1 MPLKGLSGA
10 VYKINRMLAL
20 ALTYVGAIVGAGFAS
35 GQELLQFFVSF
46 GPAGLWGTV
55 VAGIG
60 FMILGVLI
68 FQLAAANNI
77 TSYHELLLLLLGKKI
92 GRLADF
98 WLSLYL
104 FAGLVI
110 MLAGCGAVFKEYFS
124 LPAWMGVLTSTLVL
138 LCALLAH
145 REGVLAFNS
154 VLVPGMI
161 VGMLVVAVLTW
172 EGPNALSFNENIHR
186 NTAWLLSALLYVSYN
201 MISGLVILVSYT
213 GSHHREGTGAALWGG
228 FILGALAWILCGVL
242 LQNYHVIDR
251 LEVPLLYLARREY
264 WLLGIGYAVVLWLA
278 MVTTAMVNGVAL
290 AFRLAGKMFSYPTV
304 VMMLLV
310 TAGSLSNLGFSLLIK
325 TLYPFFGYLNLVV
338 LAAVLIKSSRTTF

>member
-1 MPLKGLSGA
+1 M
-10 VYKINRMLAL
+10 IAL

-68 FQLAAANNI
+68 FQLAADHRI
-77 TSYHELLLLLLGKKI
+77 TSYHELLRLLLGNRV
-92 GRLADF
+92 GRWADIC
-98 WLSLYL
+98 LSLFL

-124 LPAWMGVLTSTLVL
+124 LPAWMGVLISTLVL

-154 VLVPGMI
+154 VLVPVMI
-161 VGMLVVAVLTW
+161 TGMLVVAVLTW
-172 EGPNALSFNENIHR
+172 EGQYTLSYSENIHR
-186 NTAWLLSALLYVSYN
+186 NTAWLLSGLLYVSYN
-201 MISGLVILVSYT
+201 MISGLVILVSFT
-213 GSHHREGTGAALWGG
+213 GSHYREGTGAALLGG
-228 FILGALAWILCGVL
+228 FILGALAWLLCGVL
-242 LQNYHVIDR
+242 LQNYQLVYQ
-251 LEVPLLYLARREY
+251 LEVPLLFLARRENF
-264 WLLGIGYAVVLWLA
+264 LLGMGYAVVLWLA

-290 AFRLAGKMFSYPTV
+290 ALRLAGKIISYPV
-304 VMMLLV
+304 MVMMLLI
-310 TAGSLSNLGFSLLIK
+310 TAGSLSHIGFSLLIK

-338 LAAVLIKSSRTTF
+338 LAAVLVKSIRTIF